1 MLSNTFLILNSEF
14 LIKKGRTLSLDT
26 VLPFFQRGDGGGRTL
41 VQTRNQYAFYMLI
54 PAFGFRASARPGP
67 PTNTLV

>member
-1 MLSNTFLILNSEF
+1 MLSNTFLILNQKRKDFIFGYSP
-14 LIKKGRTLSLDT
+14 S
-26 VLPFFQRGDGGGRTL
+26 FFQRGDGGGRTL

-54 PAFGFRASARPGP
+54 PAFGFRVLARPGP